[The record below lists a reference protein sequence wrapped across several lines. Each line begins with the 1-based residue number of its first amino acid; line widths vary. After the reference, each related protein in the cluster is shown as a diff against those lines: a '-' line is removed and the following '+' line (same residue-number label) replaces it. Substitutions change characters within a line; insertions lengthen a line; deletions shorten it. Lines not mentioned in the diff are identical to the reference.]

1 MKRFFKLIFRMFL
14 FLLFLALLVSLLVT
28 YSSYPSSYE
37 AKPISGVVFDAE
49 SKQPVEGAVVVAIWS
64 EYGGAFQAYKIDEL
78 EVQEAVTDNQGKYTL
93 PGWPLK
99 RSRNRS
105 AFVPT
110 DEPRIFAYKY
120 RYLPKYI
127 YNGIVQEMGVH
138 PPYKHERMISWHGS
152 TDIFIL
158 PLTVTEKDRM
168 QEFTEVEWITPGI
181 KGCRWKKLTHL
192 LLEVDKHRE
201 DLENYFSNTSK
212 NGTSREAWYLKEV
225 SQGPQPACAGAVELL
240 TNARKLRQNNIDKK

>member
-127 YNGIVQEMGVH
+127 YNGIVQEMGRRQ
-138 PPYKHERMISWHGS
+138 PYKHDRTISWYGS
-152 TDIFIL
+152 TDIYMSPLIITENERSQVLSQFI
-158 PLTVTEKDRM
+158 
-168 QEFTEVEWITPGI
+168 QITPSI
-181 KGCRWKKLTHL
+181 YYGCGWKKLTRL
-192 LLEVDKHRE
+192 LLEVDKQRE
-201 DLENYFSNTSK
+201 EFEIYFSIPLK
-212 NGTSREAWYLKEV
+212 RAIVREAWYLEEV
-225 SQGPQPACAGAVELL
+225 SQGPQPECAGAVELL
-240 TNARKLRQNNIDKK
+240 TNARKLRQNNM

>member
-1 MKRFFKLIFRMFL
+1 MLKIAIRTCIVFLIITL
-14 FLLFLALLVSLLVT
+14 IIVCV
-28 YSSYPSSYE
+28 YIYDSYPSVYE
-37 AKPISGVVFDAE
+37 ATPISGTVFDAG
-49 SKQPVEGAVVVAIWS
+49 SKQPVEGAVVVATWS
-64 EYGGAFQAYKIDEL
+64 EFGGAFQAYKIDEL
-78 EVQEAVTDNQGKYTL
+78 EVQETVTDNQGKYTL

-99 RSRNRS
+99 RSRNWS

-127 YNGIVQEMGVH
+127 YNGIVQDMGRRQ
-138 PPYKHERMISWHGS
+138 PYEHERTISWHGS
-152 TDIFIL
+152 TDIYMSLF
-158 PLTVTEKDRM
+158 TFTEKDRM

-201 DLENYFSNTSK
+201 DLENYFSSTSK
-212 NGTSREAWYLKEV
+212 NATSHQAWYLNEV
-225 SQGPQPACAGAVELL
+225 SKGPQPECTGAVELL
-240 TNARKLRQNNIDKK
+240 TNARKLRQGYTK